1 MAKGIVKY
9 IEKDR
14 LYRYMPNNSL
24 DKKVLDK
31 VMHSIGSL
39 TFVGNFFIK
48 GFKTDGYLY
57 ELDSYDKELVKNIPL
72 KENEYVF
79 RYTTYNTAIGGM
91 TPLIKINKEK
101 LLAYFGVW
109 EEDEKIKGFTK
120 KGEPIEYL
128 NLVEYYSYSYDD
140 ELFMGTKNEMEEHGM
155 NFVDAEK
162 TANDHLKED
171 KHYYSKM
178 KYIGLAQGGLI
189 APNGKKSNLTPEQYK
204 LVRTPEF
211 KKWFGDWENDPENAS
226 KVVDANGEP
235 KILFHRSK
243 INFYKFDSDKQL
255 NGWLGKGFYF
265 SESKNEFK
273 EYGNKLLNVFLNVKN
288 PFVVEGNSPN
298 DFLYELKLKFNTDSI
313 DTTSTLINNNFDGI
327 IYKHW
332 DYEGKMFTCF
342 NPNQIKLADGT
353 NTQFNSES
361 DDIRYAQ
368 GGEISVEIVNKE
380 KVFNKDTYEGIY
392 GDTDHD
398 GLLNA
403 DDPNPNRE
411 GDQESIEQVQL
422 ADLFSKLL
430 STKKDLDKT
439 MYEQV
444 DKLKEI
450 SPKGSKIYA
459 RTKTP
464 YSILNKLI
472 NKRMLDK
479 KDPSKGLTDMVGT
492 TIVAKDFTDVNEI
505 KDKVKGGALG
515 KIVDF
520 DDYYSNPKDG
530 YMAYHFIVVDKDTQI
545 PFEVQLKT
553 KRMKLLNQA
562 SHNAYKYE
570 NLDGAKLLKYTRLVQ
585 KADEGNVRAQKTFDL
600 LTSDLDALSD
610 SLYKDKTKIK
620 KYE

>member
-109 EEDEKIKGFTK
+109 EEDEKIKGFAK

-128 NLVEYYSYSYDD
+128 NLIEYYSYSFDD

-178 KYIGLAQGGLI
+178 KYVGLAQGG
-189 APNGKKSNLTPEQYK
+189 E
-204 LVRTPEF
+204 V
-211 KKWFGDWENDPENAS
+211 
-226 KVVDANGEP
+226 
-235 KILFHRSK
+235 
-243 INFYKFDSDKQL
+243 
-255 NGWLGKGFYF
+255 
-265 SESKNEFK
+265 
-273 EYGNKLLNVFLNVKN
+273 
-288 PFVVEGNSPN
+288 
-298 DFLYELKLKFNTDSI
+298 
-313 DTTSTLINNNFDGI
+313 
-327 IYKHW
+327 
-332 DYEGKMFTCF
+332 
-342 NPNQIKLADGT
+342 
-353 NTQFNSES
+353 
-361 DDIRYAQ
+361 
-368 GGEISVEIVNKE
+368 SVEIVNQE
-380 KVFNKDTYEGIY
+380 KVFNKNTYKGIY
-392 GDTDHD
+392 GDNDAD

-403 DDPNPNRE
+403 DDPNPNKG
-411 GDQESIEQVQL
+411 GDKESIEQVQL

-492 TIVAKDFTDVNEI
+492 TIVAQDFKDVNEI

-530 YMAYHFIVVDKDTQI
+530 YMAYHFIVLDKDTQI

-570 NLDGAKLLKYTRLVQ
+570 NLDGTKLLKYTRLVQ
-585 KADEGNVRAQKTFDL
+585 KADEGNLRAQKTFDL
-600 LTSDLDALSD
+600 LTNDLDALSD

>member
-1 MAKGIVKY
+1 MSKGILKY

-14 LYRYMPNNSL
+14 LFRYMPNNSL

-39 TFVGNFFIK
+39 TFVGNFYIK

-109 EEDEKIKGFTK
+109 EQDEVIKGFTK

-178 KYIGLAQGGLI
+178 KYVGLAQGGQVSVKYQKDLEELLQQEGWSI
-189 APNGKKSNLTPEQYK
+189 NYYDNYVNEVPKDKAKEISLYRFDPYYQRVSIKVPTKKEVTLDWVMNKVNNDVVYKSFTEKFNQLLKSQGDNINAYATTYGIGVLVGFGFNIEQAK
-204 LVRTPEF
+204 E
-211 KKWFGDWENDPENAS
+211 
-226 KVVDANGEP
+226 KVE
-235 KILFHRSK
+235 
-243 INFYKFDSDKQL
+243 
-255 NGWLGKGFYF
+255 
-265 SESKNEFK
+265 
-273 EYGNKLLNVFLNVKN
+273 KLLN
-288 PFVVEGNSPN
+288 
-298 DFLYELKLKFNTDSI
+298 ELGIVYHKEYSDAQIVLRYKISKSKDNLRAIEKITANKF
-313 DTTSTLINNNFDGI
+313 
-327 IYKHW
+327 
-332 DYEGKMFTCF
+332 
-342 NPNQIKLADGT
+342 
-353 NTQFNSES
+353 
-361 DDIRYAQ
+361 AQ
-368 GGEISVEIVNKE
+368 GGEVSVEIVNQE
-380 KVFNKDTYEGIY
+380 KVFNQDTYKGIY
-392 GDTDHD
+392 GDNDHD

-403 DDPNPNRE
+403 DDPNPNAE
-411 GDQESIEQVQL
+411 GDKESIEQVQL

-492 TIVAKDFTDVNEI
+492 TIVAQDFKDVNEI

-515 KIVDF
+515 KIVIF

-530 YMAYHFIVVDKDTQI
+530 YMAYHFIVLDKDTQI

-585 KADEGNVRAQKTFDL
+585 KADEGNLRAQKTFDL
-600 LTSDLDALSD
+600 LTNDLDALSD

>member
-1 MAKGIVKY
+1 MAKGILKY

-39 TFVGNFFIK
+39 TFVGNFYIK

-57 ELDSYDKELVKNIPL
+57 ELDSYDKELVKNIHL
-72 KENEYVF
+72 KENEYIF

-91 TPLIKINKEK
+91 TPLIKINTEK

-128 NLVEYYSYSYDD
+128 NLIEYYSYSFDD

-178 KYIGLAQGGLI
+178 KYVGLAEGGEIALEIDGNYKRIMNDGDFYPFIIINENGEKLGTINLNYRNDLNGYQVSNSNVYKKGQGY
-189 APNGKKSNLTPEQYK
+189 GKKAYLLLIKEMDKPIISDSSLTEDAKNLWESLEKSGNAYYDK
-204 LVRTPEF
+204 EKGKFVSI
-211 KKWFGDWENDPENAS
+211 KK
-226 KVVDANGEP
+226 
-235 KILFHRSK
+235 
-243 INFYKFDSDKQL
+243 
-255 NGWLGKGFYF
+255 
-265 SESKNEFK
+265 
-273 EYGNKLLNVFLNVKN
+273 
-288 PFVVEGNSPN
+288 
-298 DFLYELKLKFNTDSI
+298 
-313 DTTSTLINNNFDGI
+313 
-327 IYKHW
+327 
-332 DYEGKMFTCF
+332 M
-342 NPNQIKLADGT
+342 
-353 NTQFNSES
+353 
-361 DDIRYAQ
+361 AQ
-368 GGEISVEIVNKE
+368 GGEVSVEIVNKD
-380 KVFNKDTYEGIY
+380 KVFDKDTYKGIY
-392 GDTDHD
+392 GDNDHD

-403 DDPNPNRE
+403 DDPRPNEE
-411 GDQESIEQVQL
+411 GDTESIEQVQL
-422 ADLFSKLL
+422 ADVFSKLL

-492 TIVAKDFTDVNEI
+492 TIVAKDFTDINEI
-505 KDKVKGGALG
+505 KDKIKGGALG

-520 DDYYSNPKDG
+520 DDYYSHPKDG

-553 KRMKLLNQA
+553 KRMKMINQA

-570 NLDGAKLLKYTRLVQ
+570 NLDGAKLLKYTRLAQ
-585 KADEGNVRAQKTFDL
+585 KADEGNVRAQKSFDL
-600 LTSDLDALSD
+600 LTDDLDALSN

-620 KYE
+620 KH